1 MTDNP
6 EVSSTPSVIMES
18 GKAPDFKSVFIDG
31 AYTWL
36 QPETGTLLFFY
47 DVIEETTIDQ
57 AGRIF
62 VTKTKRTYPFE
73 LRMRRSFY
81 AALIGYM
88 TEQLKNLENI
98 EKANSEKK
106 SN

>member
-1 MTDNP
+1 MTNNQDVP
-6 EVSSTPSVIMES
+6 VGPPIVMES
-18 GKAPDFKSVFIDG
+18 GKSPDFKSVFVDG

-36 QPETGTLLFFY
+36 QSETGTLLFFY
-47 DVIEETTIDQ
+47 DVIEETTVDQ

-81 AALIGYM
+81 AALILYM
-88 TEQLKNLENI
+88 TEQLKNLENT

>member
-1 MTDNP
+1 MPNDT
-6 EVSSTPSVIMES
+6 EVPLAPPVVMES

-36 QPETGTLLFFY
+36 QSETGTLLFFY
-47 DVIEETTIDQ
+47 DVIEETKIDQ

-62 VTKTKRTYPFE
+62 IIKTKRTYPFE

-106 SN
+106 ST